1 MEIELRRGS
10 EALARRGTDSDDV
23 HDQAAL
29 VSVEHAIVLLS
40 LVLEREPLSL
50 AYRALRSGDD
60 ALRGTALEYFEN
72 VLPETL
78 RPLALPLFSRLSP
91 QRGSG
96 RDTATLRAKLL
107 ETQG

>member
-1 MEIELRRGS
+1 MDHFGDHS
-10 EALARRGTDSDDV
+10 ALE
-23 HDQAAL
+23 
-29 VSVEHAIVLLS
+29 SVEHAIVLLS

-72 VLPETL
+72 VLPEAL
-78 RPLALPLFSRLSP
+78 RSVALPLFSRLSP
-91 QRGSG
+91 QRSSG

-107 ETQG
+107 ETRG